1 MDTFEWNK
9 IAGGILA
16 AMLALYVING
26 LGNLAVDPRAPETV
40 AYPVREMEGVAAEA
54 TAAAEGAVAEEI
66 PSLAALLA
74 AADVERGVKVARK
87 CVACHTFEQGGKNK
101 VGPNLWNVVGR
112 DMAMMEGF
120 SYSSAMKGA
129 EGAWSFASLDE
140 FLTRPKKFMP
150 GNKMT
155 FPGLKKAVD
164 RANVIAYL
172 RTLSDSPRPLPDE

>member
-16 AMLALYVING
+16 TMLVLYVING
-26 LGNLAVDPRAPETV
+26 LGNVAVSPRAPESV
-40 AYPVREMEGVAAEA
+40 AYPVPEVEGAAAEA
-54 TAAAEGAVAEEI
+54 TAVAEEEP

-74 AADVERGVKVARK
+74 AADVERGMKVSRK
-87 CVACHTFEQGGKNK
+87 CVACHTFTQGGKNK
-101 VGPNLWNVVGR
+101 VGPNLWNVIGR
-112 DMAMMEGF
+112 DMATMGGF
-120 SYSSAMKGA
+120 SYSSAMKEA

-140 FLTRPKKFMP
+140 FLTKPKKFMP

-155 FPGLKKAVD
+155 FPGLKKAAD

-172 RTLSDSPRPLPDE
+172 RTLSDSPRPLPAE

>member
-16 AMLALYVING
+16 TMLVIYVING
-26 LGNLAVDPRAPETV
+26 LGNIAVGPRAPETV
-40 AYPVREMEGVAAEA
+40 AYPVPEMEDAATEA
-54 TAAAEGAVAEEI
+54 TAAVVEEV

-74 AADVERGVKVARK
+74 AADVERGMKVSRK
-87 CVACHTFEQGGKNK
+87 CVTCHTFEQGGKNRI
-101 VGPNLWNVVGR
+101 GPNLWNVVGR
-112 DMAMMEGF
+112 DMATVGGF
-120 SYSSAMKGA
+120 AYSSAMKGA
-129 EGAWSFASLDE
+129 EGAWGFTSLDE
-140 FLTRPKKFMP
+140 FLTRPKNFMP

-172 RTLSDSPRPLPDE
+172 RTLSDSPRPLPGE

>member
-16 AMLALYVING
+16 TMLVLYVING
-26 LGNLAVDPRAPETV
+26 LGNVAVSPRAPESV
-40 AYPVREMEGVAAEA
+40 AYPVPEVEGAAAEA
-54 TAAAEGAVAEEI
+54 TAAVEEEL

-74 AADVERGVKVARK
+74 AADVERGMKVSRK
-87 CVACHTFEQGGKNK
+87 CVACHTFKQGGKNK

-112 DMAMMEGF
+112 DMATMGGF
-120 SYSSAMKGA
+120 SYSSAMKEA

-172 RTLSDSPRPLPDE
+172 RTLSDSPRPLPAE

>member
-26 LGNLAVDPRAPETV
+26 LGNLAVGPRAPETV
-40 AYPVREMEGVAAEA
+40 AYPVPEMEGAVAEA
-54 TAAAEGAVAEEI
+54 TAAAAEEV
-66 PSLAALLA
+66 PSLAELLA

-112 DMAMMEGF
+112 DMATMGGF

-140 FLTRPKKFMP
+140 FLTRPRKFMP

-172 RTLSDSPRPLPDE
+172 RTLSDSPRPLPGE